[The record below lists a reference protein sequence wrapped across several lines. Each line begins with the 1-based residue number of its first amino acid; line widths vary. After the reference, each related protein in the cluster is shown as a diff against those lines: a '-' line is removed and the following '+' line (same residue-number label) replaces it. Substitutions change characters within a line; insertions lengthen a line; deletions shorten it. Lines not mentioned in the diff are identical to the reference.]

1 MQEVSADP
9 THTPAHTHARRFAML
24 VVLTYAISF
33 GIVAPVLPDLIRQ
46 LADVDVA
53 RAALIGGLMTSVYG
67 LAQFLLSPLVGALGD
82 RFGRRPVILTVLVA
96 LVVDSG
102 LLALAPTVAWLF
114 VGRFVAGGLGAVFA
128 PAQALV
134 ADVTP
139 PDERASAFGTLGA
152 AFGVGFVV
160 GPAIGGLLAGFG
172 LRAPFLAAAALSIL
186 VLAYG
191 LVALRETLP
200 PERRRPL
207 DWRRANPVG
216 AFAALRTQ
224 PAIVPVA
231 AAIFLW
237 LLAVNLYPALWSFHA
252 IERFGWSPTLL
263 GVSFSLVGLSL
274 ALAQA
279 FAIRPLTARFGTRGT
294 VRIGLAWAAAVFT
307 INAINPIGW
316 LALVFAALV
325 GIQGVVQ
332 PSLSSLLSARVPDD
346 RQGEILG
353 LGSSLA
359 ALAILLAPLLYN
371 PAFEWLI
378 GPDSPAYLPG
388 GPFLIAAA
396 LSVACAALVGRM
408 EETG

>member
-1 MQEVSADP
+1 
-9 THTPAHTHARRFAML
+9 ML
-24 VVLTYAISF
+24 VVLTYAVSF
-33 GIVAPVLPDLIRQ
+33 GIVAPVLPDLIRA
-46 LADVDVA
+46 LAAVDIA

-96 LVVDSG
+96 LVVDSL
-102 LLALAPTVAWLF
+102 LLAVAPSVAWLF

-134 ADVTP
+134 ADVTEP
-139 PDERASAFGTLGA
+139 KDRASAFGTLGA
-152 AFGVGFVV
+152 TFGVGFVV
-160 GPAIGGLLAGFG
+160 GPAVGGLLAQFG
-172 LRAPFLAAAALSIL
+172 LRVPFLGAAGLAAL
-186 VLAYG
+186 VLLYG
-191 LVALRETLP
+191 LLALEETLP

-216 AFAALRTQ
+216 AFVALRSQ
-224 PAIVPVA
+224 PAVVPVA

-274 ALAQA
+274 AGAQA
-279 FAIRPLTARFGTRGT
+279 LAIRPMTRRFGVRGT
-294 VRIGLAWAAAVFT
+294 VLIGLGWAAAMFT
-307 INAINPIGW
+307 INAVNPIGW

-332 PSLSSLLSARVPDD
+332 PSLSSLLSARAADD

-359 ALAILLAPLLYN
+359 ALAILLAPLIYN
-371 PAFEWLI
+371 PAFEYLI

-396 LSVACAALVGRM
+396 LSVLTAAIVARTA
-408 EETG
+408 ERPA

>member
-1 MQEVSADP
+1 MSEAP
-9 THTPAHTHARRFAML
+9 TPPANRHARRFAML

-33 GIVAPVLPDLIRQ
+33 GIVAPVLPDLIRS
-46 LADVDVA
+46 LAKVEVA
-53 RAALIGGLMTSVYG
+53 RAALIGGLMNSIYG

-82 RFGRRPVILTVLVA
+82 RFGRRPVILIVLVA
-96 LVVDSG
+96 LVIDSL
-102 LLALAPTVAWLF
+102 LLAVAPTVGWLF
-114 VGRFVAGGLGAVFA
+114 LGRFVAGGLGAVFA

-134 ADVTP
+134 ADVTR
-139 PDERASAFGTLGA
+139 PDERASGFGALGA

-160 GPAIGGLLAGFG
+160 GPAIGGLLARFG
-172 LRAPFLAAAALSIL
+172 LRAPFLAAAALAAL
-186 VLAYG
+186 VLLYG
-191 LVALRETLP
+191 LVALKETLP
-200 PERRRPL
+200 VERRRPL
-207 DWRRANPVG
+207 DWRRANPIG

-231 AAIFLW
+231 GAIFLW

-252 IERFGWSPTLL
+252 IERFGWSPTML

-279 FAIRPLTARFGTRGT
+279 LAIKPMVGRFGTRT
-294 VRIGLAWAAAVFT
+294 TILIGLSWAATAFT

-332 PSLSSLLSARVPDD
+332 PSLSSLLSARVPAD

-359 ALAILLAPLLYN
+359 ALAILLAPLMYN
-371 PAFEWLI
+371 PAFEYLI

-396 LSVACAALVGRM
+396 LSVACAVLVSRM
-408 EETG
+408 REEPA

>member
-1 MQEVSADP
+1 
-9 THTPAHTHARRFAML
+9 ML

-33 GIVAPVLPDLIRQ
+33 GIVAPVLPDLIRA
-46 LADVDVA
+46 LAQVDVA
-53 RAALIGGLMTSVYG
+53 KAALIGGLMTSVYG

-82 RFGRRPVILTVLVA
+82 RLGRRPVILTVLAA
-96 LVVDSG
+96 LVVDSL
-102 LLALAPTVAWLF
+102 LLALAPTVGWLF
-114 VGRFVAGGLGAVFA
+114 LGRFVAGGLGAVFA

-139 PDERASAFGTLGA
+139 PGERASAFGTLGA
-152 AFGVGFVV
+152 AFGVGFIV
-160 GPAIGGLLAGFG
+160 GPAIGGLLARFG
-172 LRAPFLAAAALSIL
+172 LRAPFLAAAALAAL
-186 VLAYG
+186 VLLYG
-191 LVALRETLP
+191 FVALRETLP
-200 PERRRPL
+200 PDRRRAL
-207 DWRRANPVG
+207 DWRRANPIG
-216 AFAALRTQ
+216 AFTALRSQ

-231 AAIFLW
+231 GAIFLW

-279 FAIRPLTARFGTRGT
+279 FAIRPLTERFGTRT
-294 VRIGLAWAAAVFT
+294 TILIGLSWAAVAFT

-332 PSLSSLLSARVPDD
+332 PSLSSLLSARVPSD

-359 ALAILLAPLLYN
+359 ALAILIAPLIYN

-378 GPDSPAYLPG
+378 GPDSLAYLPG

-396 LSVACAALVGRM
+396 LSVATAVLVRRM
-408 EETG
+408 KEELPKETKT

>member
-1 MQEVSADP
+1 MSIPA
-9 THTPAHTHARRFAML
+9 THTHTHTHARRFAML
-24 VVLTYAISF
+24 VVLTYAVSF
-33 GIVAPVLPDLIRQ
+33 GIVAPVLPDLIRA
-46 LADVDVA
+46 LAAVDIA

-96 LVVDSG
+96 LVVDSL
-102 LLALAPTVAWLF
+102 LLAVAPSVAWLF

-134 ADVTP
+134 ADVTAP
-139 PDERASAFGTLGA
+139 NERAAAFGTLGA

-172 LRAPFLAAAALSIL
+172 LRVPFLAAAALAAAVL
-186 VLAYG
+186 VYG
-191 LVALRETLP
+191 LLALKETLP
-200 PERRRPL
+200 AERRRPL

-216 AFAALRTQ
+216 AFVALRSQ
-224 PAIVPVA
+224 PAVVPVA

-274 ALAQA
+274 AGAQA
-279 FAIRPLTARFGTRGT
+279 LAIRPMTRRFGVRGT
-294 VRIGLAWAAAVFT
+294 VLIGLGWAAAMFT
-307 INAINPIGW
+307 INALNPIGW
-316 LALVFAALV
+316 LALVFAAVV

-332 PSLSSLLSARVPDD
+332 PSLSSLLSARAADD
-346 RQGEILG
+346 RQGEVLG

-359 ALAILLAPLLYN
+359 ALAILLAPLIYN
-371 PAFEWLI
+371 PAFEYLV

-396 LSVACAALVGRM
+396 LSVLTAAIVARTA
-408 EETG
+408 ERPA

>member
-1 MQEVSADP
+1 MSIPA
-9 THTPAHTHARRFAML
+9 THTHTHTHARRFAML
-24 VVLTYAISF
+24 VVLTYAVSF
-33 GIVAPVLPDLIRQ
+33 GIVAPVLPDLIRA
-46 LADVDVA
+46 LAAVDIA

-96 LVVDSG
+96 LVVDSL
-102 LLALAPTVAWLF
+102 LLAVAPSVAWLF

-134 ADVTP
+134 ADVTA
-139 PDERASAFGTLGA
+139 PDERAAAFGTLGA

-172 LRAPFLAAAALSIL
+172 LRVPFLAAAALAAAVL
-186 VLAYG
+186 VYG
-191 LVALRETLP
+191 LLALGETLP

-216 AFAALRTQ
+216 AFVALRSQ
-224 PAIVPVA
+224 PAVVPVA

-274 ALAQA
+274 AGAQA
-279 FAIRPLTARFGTRGT
+279 LAIRPMTRRFGVRGT
-294 VRIGLAWAAAVFT
+294 VLIGLGWAAAMFT
-307 INAINPIGW
+307 INAVNPIGW

-332 PSLSSLLSARVPDD
+332 PSLSSLLSARAADD

-359 ALAILLAPLLYN
+359 ALAILLAPLIYN
-371 PAFEWLI
+371 PAFEYLI

-396 LSVACAALVGRM
+396 LSVLTAAIVARTAERPG
-408 EETG
+408 

>member
-1 MQEVSADP
+1 
-9 THTPAHTHARRFAML
+9 ML

-33 GIVAPVLPDLIRQ
+33 GIVAPVLPDLIRS
-46 LADVDVA
+46 LAEVDVA

-82 RFGRRPVILTVLVA
+82 RFGRRPVILIVLVA
-96 LVVDSG
+96 LVIDSL
-102 LLALAPTVAWLF
+102 LLAVAPTVGWLF
-114 VGRFVAGGLGAVFA
+114 LGRFVAGGLGAVFA

-134 ADVTP
+134 ADVTLP
-139 PDERASAFGTLGA
+139 AERASAFGALGA

-160 GPAIGGLLAGFG
+160 GPAIGGLLAQFG
-172 LRAPFLAAAALSIL
+172 LRAPFLAAAALAAL
-186 VLAYG
+186 VLIYG
-191 LVALRETLP
+191 LVALKETLP
-200 PERRRPL
+200 PENRRPL
-207 DWRRANPVG
+207 DWRRANPIG

-279 FAIRPLTARFGTRGT
+279 LAIKPMTARFGARGT
-294 VRIGLAWAAAVFT
+294 ILIGLGWAGAMFT

-332 PSLSSLLSARVPDD
+332 PSLSSLLSARVPGD

-359 ALAILLAPLLYN
+359 ALAILLAPLIYN
-371 PAFEWLI
+371 PAFEYLV

-396 LSVACAALVGRM
+396 LSIACAVLVSRM
-408 EETG
+408 REDPA